1 MRKTMKYM
9 MAPDGLYKW
18 ILLNESVITLLLI
31 WRRMSHN
38 MSDNA
43 HILRIICYMFFFG
56 FLSP

>member
-1 MRKTMKYM
+1 MKYM